1 MSRYDDDEEMP
12 VKTAPRKRYEDDE
25 DDEIVVPKKQVRHDD
40 EDDELPAPKAGARVI
55 RSGWGAVEQAKN
67 ADSAFAQRLKL
78 TEDPIIIKFLED
90 EPYATYR
97 QHWLERP
104 GQKSFT
110 CIADID
116 PSGDC
121 PLCKSGNRPSTRF
134 AFNVVLLSSDM
145 EPLVKSYEVGPR
157 VIDQLKNFH
166 TDPRQGPLSKHYW
179 AVSRSGKGATSS
191 TNHQLVK
198 ERDLDEW
205 NIDALDERDLKV
217 LLKQAYTPDIIQIPS
232 RKDLMKIVI
241 EELSD

>member
-1 MSRYDDDEEMP
+1 MPNRYEDDEETP
-12 VKTAPRKRYEDDE
+12 VKTAPRTRYEEDDDDE
-25 DDEIVVPKKQVRHDD
+25 Q
-40 EDDELPAPKAGARVI
+40 ELTANKNAIKDAINGGRARVI
-55 RSGWGAVEQAKN
+55 RGGWGAVEQAK
-67 ADSAFAQRLKL
+67 SANSSFAQRLVIG
-78 TEDPIIIKFLED
+78 EDPVIVKFLED

-97 QHWLERP
+97 QHWLERQ

-121 PLCKSGNRPSTRF
+121 PLCKSGSRPSIRF
-134 AFNVVLLSSDM
+134 AFNVILLSPDM
-145 EPLVKSYEVGPR
+145 EPMLKSYEVGPR

-198 ERDLDEW
+198 ERDLEEW
-205 NIDALDERDLKV
+205 KIDSLEDSDLKV
-217 LLKQAYTPDIIQIPS
+217 FSKQAYTADIIPIPS
-232 RKDLMKIVI
+232 RKDLMKIAM